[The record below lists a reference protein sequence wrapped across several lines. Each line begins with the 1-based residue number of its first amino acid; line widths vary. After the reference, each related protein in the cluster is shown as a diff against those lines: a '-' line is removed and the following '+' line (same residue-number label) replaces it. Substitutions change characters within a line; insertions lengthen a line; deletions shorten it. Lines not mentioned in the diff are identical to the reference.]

1 MREADKIFDN
11 VADLADKIQRIHN
24 SAYRLSRDAVD
35 SMIQS
40 SRTSERQIK
49 HVLDQLLDFCG
60 DVRFLE
66 LFKTLCRYAY
76 CRYPHLVADYI
87 TLYHSQYEEEGGE
100 N

>member
-1 MREADKIFDN
+1 MSEADKNFN
-11 VADLADKIQRIHN
+11 NAADIADKIQRIHN
-24 SAYRLSRDAVD
+24 SAYRLSREAVD

-40 SRTSERQIK
+40 SRPSERQIK
-49 HVLDQLLDFCG
+49 HVLVQLLDFCG
-60 DVRFLE
+60 DIRFLE

-87 TLYHSQYEEEGGE
+87 TFYHSQYEEGGE